1 MYYRKR
7 KNNEQVKV
15 EESVPLLVDLDR
27 ANNLTLRMLL
37 AQAVHQKGD
46 QLNAHAIQIL
56 NCLAG
61 SALIDLETLRKLAF
75 VGVCDEID
83 GLRPV
88 LWRVLLNQWP
98 ADTSK
103 WEEI

>member
-1 MYYRKR
+1 MD
-7 KNNEQVKV
+7 
-15 EESVPLLVDLDR
+15 S
-27 ANNLTLRMLL
+27 ANNLVLRMLL

-46 QLNAHAIQIL
+46 QLNAHAIHIL

-61 SALIDLETLRKLAF
+61 SAVIDLEKLRRLAF

-88 LWRVLLNQWP
+88 LWRVLLN
-98 ADTSK
+98 
-103 WEEI
+103 